1 MEFDLNVV
9 TTYFVDDP
17 NVDLNSLENAT
28 FSMDRSLLDLNKEPF
43 VEHDISLEMGL
54 QTFMDDNLEDV
65 FNIERRAIYNVL
77 QHKSINGSLK
87 KGVTKIVASQF
98 SVSIQTVQR
107 IWRQSRK
114 GAHDD
119 VSHKKTR
126 NCGRKRIEINM
137 DQFRGIPLHRR
148 TTLESLACSLNMAKI
163 TLFRQ
168 ENKRSRLEFWL
179 SMLEGNSI
187 HHDPIFR
194 GMYNIIHIDEKWFQ
208 LTKKSEHYYLLPEE
222 EDPIRTFAIAR
233 PKFDEQ
239 GNEIFSGK
247 IGVFSL
253 VTREPAKRNSVN
265 RVAGTLETKPIA
277 SVKRD
282 VIPTIKEKWPREDSR
297 YPIFIQQDNA
307 RTHIPQDDIEFC
319 QVEKEDGFDIRLM
332 CQPPNSPELNVL
344 DLGFFNAIQSLQYKE
359 TPQNVDELINAV
371 VRAFEGF
378 SARKSNRIFLTL
390 QSCMI
395 EIMRGKGSNKF
406 KIPHMSK
413 AMLEREGR
421 LPTQLKCDR
430 ELVQEILN
438 YLG

>member
-1 MEFDLNVV
+1 
-9 TTYFVDDP
+9 
-17 NVDLNSLENAT
+17 
-28 FSMDRSLLDLNKEPF
+28 
-43 VEHDISLEMGL
+43 
-54 QTFMDDNLEDV
+54 
-65 FNIERRAIYNVL
+65 
-77 QHKSINGSLK
+77 
-87 KGVTKIVASQF
+87 
-98 SVSIQTVQR
+98 
-107 IWRQSRK
+107 
-114 GAHDD
+114 
-119 VSHKKTR
+119 
-126 NCGRKRIEINM
+126 M

-148 TTLESLACSLNMAKI
+148 TTLESLACSLNMAKS
-163 TLFRQ
+163 TLFRRLKSRELRRHSNAIKPFLTE
-168 ENKRSRLEFWL
+168 ENKRSRLQFCL
-179 SMLEGNSI
+179 SMLEGDSI

-222 EDPIRTFAIAR
+222 EDPIRTCKSKNFIGKVMFLVAIAR
-233 PKFDEQ
+233 PMFDEQ

-247 IGVFSL
+247 IGVFPL

-265 RVAGTLETKPIA
+265 RVAGTLETKLIA

-282 VIPTIKEKWPREDSR
+282 VIRSFLIEKVIPTIKEKWPTEDSR

-319 QVEKEDGFDIRLM
+319 RVAKEDGFDIRLM

-344 DLGFFNAIQSLQYKE
+344 DLGFFSAIQSLQYKE
-359 TPQNVDELINAV
+359 SPKNVDELINAV

-395 EIMRGKGSNKF
+395 EIMRGKGSNKY